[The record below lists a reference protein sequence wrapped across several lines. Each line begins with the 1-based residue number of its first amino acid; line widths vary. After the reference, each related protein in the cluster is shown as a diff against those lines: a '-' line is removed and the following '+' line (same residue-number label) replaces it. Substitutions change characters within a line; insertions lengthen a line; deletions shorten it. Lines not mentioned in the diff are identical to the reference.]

1 MKNKYLFSIFFLV
14 CLFLIPSFISAQEVK
29 NALLI
34 ANNEYGGN
42 VESLP
47 RPIDEARNLKIALES
62 IGFNVVIVENAN
74 RERMEDA
81 LFNFKEKCLKEGGIS
96 FFHYGGHALQID
108 GINYLLPAKTQLDSM
123 AQVRFKCVN
132 VENLMTSMQGDANI
146 VVLDSCR
153 NNPFKSGTRGGTS
166 VTRGGT
172 TTRGLAPIHNRP
184 KNSIIVYSADSNE
197 VANDGVFTPIL
208 TKYIIEKNISIENIL
223 KKVRR
228 EVLQK
233 TGRQQLTAEYSQ
245 LTGQVYLAGNY
256 DSGVVGKTLSGFM
269 DISTYTTC
277 HVFLDNEYIGEV
289 QDFSQKRFEI
299 ATGVHKVK
307 IKYKDG
313 KSENIDVVIRL
324 ERKESLNLT
333 YLSKEQIQAC
343 ISLGDKYR
351 YGADVSGRNEGEAF
365 KYYKLV
371 ADAGNSYGEAQ
382 VAFSFEE
389 GKGVTQNEEEAFEW
403 YIKASKGGNGLA
415 MCRLGI
421 FYFYGKG
428 KCKIDY
434 NEAKKYFE
442 KAIIANYNKESV
454 DNAERYLKEIAEKL
468 EEGKGSIAK
477 YSYPA
482 WAVGLY
488 SFEIY
493 ASYNFSKFEN
503 AEISFNTHGFTL
515 GLTDAR
521 LNFKNGF
528 DMKFRSNYSFNFKRF
543 TSEQISYNEFNPL
556 ILQIGYRSWFGFH
569 VGMSFSSL
577 QWETINSLN
586 SSSSITAT
594 NFIYSF
600 TFPIDLELKIYD
612 RFSIYAEYSPRIPLA
627 YLKHI
632 IPFVQHSFSIGIQI
646 RVADAYL

>member
-1 MKNKYLFSIFFLV
+1 MKKCLFSFVFLLTMFLLPTLIF
-14 CLFLIPSFISAQEVK
+14 SQEVK

-42 VESLP
+42 VENLP
-47 RPIDEARNLKIALES
+47 RPIDEARNLKLALES
-62 IGFNVVIVENAN
+62 IGFKVTIVENAN
-74 RERMEDA
+74 REKMEDA

-108 GINYLLPAKTQLDSM
+108 GINYLLPAKTQLDSI

-132 VENLMTSMQGDANI
+132 VENLMNSMQGDANI

-153 NNPFKSGTRGGTS
+153 NNPFKSGTRGG
-166 VTRGGT
+166 VTA
-172 TTRGLAPIHNRP
+172 RGLAPVRNRP

-233 TGRQQLTAEYSQ
+233 TQNQQLTGEYSQ

-256 DSGVVGKTLSGFM
+256 DSAVVGKTLSGFL
-269 DISTYTTC
+269 DISTYTPC

-289 QDFSQKRFEI
+289 QDFSQKRFELASGI
-299 ATGVHKVK
+299 HKVK

-313 KSENIDVVIRL
+313 ESENLDVVISL
-324 ERKESLNLT
+324 EKKESLNLT
-333 YLSKEQIQAC
+333 YLSKEQITVC

-351 YGADVSGRNEGEAF
+351 YGTDVSGRNEGEAF

-382 VAFSFEE
+382 VALAFEE
-389 GKGVTQNEEEAFEW
+389 GKGVAQNKEEAFKW
-403 YIKASKGGNGLA
+403 YVKASKDGNGLA
-415 MCRLGI
+415 MYKLGI

-434 NEAKKYFE
+434 KEAKNFFE
-442 KAIIANYNKESV
+442 KAIVANYNKETV
-454 DNAERYLKEIAEKL
+454 EDAQKHLKKIAEML
-468 EEGKGSIAK
+468 EENRNVAK
-477 YSYPA
+477 KTYLEKSGGYF
-482 WAVGLY
+482 
-488 SFEIY
+488 FEIY
-493 ASYNFSKFEN
+493 GSYNFSKFEN

-521 LNFKNGF
+521 IHLKNGF
-528 DMKFRSNYSFNFKRF
+528 DIKVRSNYTFGFKRF
-543 TSEQISYNEFNPL
+543 VFEQISYNEFTPF
-556 ILQIGYRSWFGFH
+556 IIQMGYRKCFGFH
-569 VGMSFSSL
+569 VGCGVPSL
-577 QWETINSLN
+577 QWETTTSLK
-586 SSSSITAT
+586 SPSPITTSIFRLFF
-594 NFIYSF
+594 NFQ
-600 TFPIDLELKIYD
+600 IDLELKIYD
-612 RFSIYAEYSPRIPLA
+612 RFSIYTEYTAKLSLTSHP
-627 YLKHI
+627 HNV
-632 IPFVQHSFSIGIQI
+632 IPFIQHSFSVGIQI
-646 RVADAYL
+646 KVAEDLW